1 MFKIALASHGSLC
14 RGMLETAKLF
24 TQDVSFIQIFPFYE
38 ENPESDAEAQLDAWI
53 EDIHEEDVV
62 VMLTDI
68 LWGSVNQKIMLKL
81 QNRTNVHIVTGLNLP
96 LLLEMITME
105 PSRSPGTHIRK
116 SKKLPR
122 FDRIHAGSDRRI
134 SGRRRIGG
142 FYGKSYDYDKREH
155 HARSSD
161 IHCRTRHAD
170 GEVQGRS

>member
-14 RGMLETAKLF
+14 RGMRETAKLF

-38 ENPESDAEAQLDAWI
+38 ENPESDVEAQLDAWI

-96 LLLEMITME
+96 VLLEMITME
-105 PSRSPGTHIRK
+105 PQSVTPELISEKVK
-116 SKKLPR
+116 SCR
-122 FDRIHAGSDRRI
+122 DSIAFM
-134 SGRRRIGG
+134 
-142 FYGKSYDYDKREH
+142 REV
-155 HARSSD
+155 
-161 IHCRTRHAD
+161 TVEFQD
-170 GEVQGRS
+170 GDE